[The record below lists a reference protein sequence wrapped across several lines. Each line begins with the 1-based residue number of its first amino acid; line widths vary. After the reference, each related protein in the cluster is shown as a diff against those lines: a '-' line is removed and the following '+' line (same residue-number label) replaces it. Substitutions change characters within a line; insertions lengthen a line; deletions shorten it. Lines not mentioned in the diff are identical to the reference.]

1 MNDRPISSDVNTT
14 DWMGTRLMSK
24 CNWFGILCLNVELY
38 RNVNIL
44 EAIVNLTIARHYLN
58 CLEFY
63 KTHFTWFV
71 FTLLCS
77 QLFSLILQNLKQAKS
92 RRDQFSQGG
101 VSSSLPPSAMS
112 GHHHGSVLLADE
124 QVSIDLSNHEPSKS
138 LMQTQAL
145 VYDETVS
152 FLILFIP
159 N

>member
-1 MNDRPISSDVNTT
+1 MNE
-14 DWMGTRLMSK
+14 
-24 CNWFGILCLNVELY
+24 ELY

-44 EAIVNLTIARHYLN
+44 EAVVNLTIARHYLK
-58 CLEFY
+58 CLE
-63 KTHFTWFV
+63 
-71 FTLLCS
+71 
-77 QLFSLILQNLKQAKS
+77 LFSLILQNLKQAKS

-152 FLILFIP
+152 FLILCIP